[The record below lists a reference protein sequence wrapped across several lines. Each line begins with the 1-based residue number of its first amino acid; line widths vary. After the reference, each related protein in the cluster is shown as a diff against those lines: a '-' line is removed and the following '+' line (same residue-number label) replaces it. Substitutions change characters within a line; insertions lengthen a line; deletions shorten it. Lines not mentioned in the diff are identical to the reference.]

1 MPKKGERIY
10 KRNDGRWE
18 GRYRSGINRDGKSV
32 YRSVYGKSYYE
43 VKKKLSA
50 CNESSEP
57 IELSSKKSPLFKDV
71 IVLWQKANQNRYKG
85 ATALKYGNLIDSH
98 ILPSLGGYR
107 LSEINTFVL
116 ADFMDNKLN
125 TGRLDRAGGLSPSY
139 VRSIMLIVFEVIDF
153 AVKED
158 MCEPLRTQIH
168 KPVIEK
174 SELEILDVCSQAYL
188 ERQLFLCP
196 SETGVGI
203 LISLNTGLRISE
215 VCALRWSDIDFEKA
229 ILCVRSTVARVKST
243 ENDKTTVLI
252 IRHMR
257 YVSLSSEWS
266 NDIKKDF
273 ESRK

>member
-85 ATALKYGNLIDSH
+85 ATALKYSNLIDSH

-139 VRSIMLIVFEVIDF
+139 VRSI
-153 AVKED
+153 
-158 MCEPLRTQIH
+158 T
-168 KPVIEK
+168 
-174 SELEILDVCSQAYL
+174 
-188 ERQLFLCP
+188 
-196 SETGVGI
+196 
-203 LISLNTGLRISE
+203 
-215 VCALRWSDIDFEKA
+215 
-229 ILCVRSTVARVKST
+229 VKSNDNKIAKATYNKASKSIIVEATGEGST
-243 ENDKTTVLI
+243 EIVITAKKGSLWWKKTCEQKVSITVKQDSTQNIIGTSYVVLI
-252 IRHMR
+252 PQQFLRSYSI
-257 YVSLSSEWS
+257 
-266 NDIKKDF
+266 
-273 ESRK
+273 